1 MIINLQTNL
10 CSPFKEFGGRY
21 FKILIQEMRS
31 INNIYI
37 LLTSI
42 FLFGCTD
49 EAFVEID
56 SLNHP
61 GNSFFQ
67 GQNVPIWVSVNV
79 SNLKN
84 ATYDWECTGGEFQY
98 NPATVKTLSYTVW
111 QAPKV
116 NGEYT
121 ISCTVNCDGEKQSRS
136 TKIKVNKFFLVN
148 FEITNDNEYFKAADY
163 PLTNGF
169 LTNVMNGEA
178 ELICSKSNTLGQFSM
193 ANPIDS
199 AIQKTGFAFKVD
211 MAWRSNFKSANT
223 PIVWRYI
230 FYKPKNI
237 DGTDVKEYIREVQ
250 VQLFPKSNA
259 LTTSLPNTFGTTLPI
274 GSNYIIGYEVFN
286 PIYSSSS
293 WYTMAFGQNDAFLMH
308 DGALVDATNMG
319 YRNFRLKIA
328 ANNVVDFGMDNL
340 YQINSSKL
348 LDWFVAHTAVYQQ
361 LQLKNI
367 MFRSYDG
374 CNIYLDN
381 WGLELN

>member
-1 MIINLQTNL
+1 M
-10 CSPFKEFGGRY
+10 K
-21 FKILIQEMRS
+21 S
-31 INNIYI
+31 INYI
-37 LLTSI
+37 FIVLTSI
-42 FLFGCTD
+42 YVIGCSD

-61 GNSFFQ
+61 GSNFFQ

-84 ATYDWECTGGEFQY
+84 TTYKWECTGGEFQY

-121 ISCTVNCDGEKQSRS
+121 ITCTVNCDGVKQSRS
-136 TKIKVNKFFLVN
+136 TKITVSKFFLVS
-148 FEITNDNEYFKAADY
+148 FEITNDNEYFKAVDY

-199 AIQKTGFAFKVD
+199 AIQKAGFNFNVD
-211 MAWRSNFKSANT
+211 IAWRTKFKSTIT
-223 PIVWRYI
+223 PIVWRYT

-237 DGTDVKEYIREVQ
+237 DGTDVKEYIRELQ
-250 VQLFPKSNA
+250 VQFFPLASA
-259 LTTSLPNTFGTTLPI
+259 TTNGLPTTFGTTLPM

-286 PIYSSSS
+286 PIFSTST
-293 WYTMAFGQNDAFLMH
+293 WHTMTFGRNDAFLMT
-308 DGALVDATNMG
+308 DGALTTALNKG
-319 YRNFRLKIA
+319 YRNFGLKID
-328 ANNVVDFGMDNL
+328 ANNIVDFGMDNL
-340 YQINSSKL
+340 YQINSTKL
-348 LDWFVAHTAVYQQ
+348 QEWFTAHPAVYQQ

-367 MFRSYDG
+367 MFRSYDA
-374 CNIYLDN
+374 CNMYLDN
-381 WGLELN
+381 WGLELNEQL